1 VEQFTSLFV
10 VVAFVLW
17 LVIFVPDRVRSKYR
31 EKNSGYED
39 KFSTGVRILRDAQ
52 QQLKNEKKLRAN
64 SAQTSTSRKP
74 LAFYKTTTFPVKT
87 KCVHSSTSTS
97 TSKVPHQRVGKMSS
111 AQKSKTGRSLAFS
124 NVVCRISLAA
134 TVVSWSVVTLI
145 RTGAVI
151 VAVVTLVY
159 LVALLN
165 NHLKKVVASRVR
177 YGARVVRQNSSSV
190 QKSRTPVAVKPQ
202 KSVRSKLEV
211 ANNRAMNSSAEYATA
226 KSSFDRTKVL
236 VGDFSPRKYAHNHSI
251 NSALKSQLDYASSLV
266 NKFDDE
272 LDAIDYAGRSYR
284 LKSNAKSSR

>member
-1 VEQFTSLFV
+1 M
-10 VVAFVLW
+10 
-17 LVIFVPDRVRSKYR
+17 VIFVPDRVRSKYR
-31 EKNSGYED
+31 EKNLEYED

-64 SAQTSTSRKP
+64 STQTSTSRKP
-74 LAFYKTTTFPVKT
+74 LAFYKTTTSPVKT
-87 KCVHSSTSTS
+87 KRVHSSTSTS
-97 TSKVPHQRVGKMSS
+97 TSKVLHQRVGKMSS
-111 AQKSKTGRSLAFS
+111 AQKSEKTGRSLAFS
-124 NVVCRISLAA
+124 NVVCGISLAA

-151 VAVVTLVY
+151 AAVVTLVY

-165 NHLKKVVASRVR
+165 NHLKKVVASRAR
-177 YGARVVRQNSSSV
+177 YGVRVVRQNSSSV
-190 QKSRTPVAVKPQ
+190 QKSRRTPVAVKPQ
-202 KSVRSKLEV
+202 KSARSKLEV
-211 ANNRAMNSSAEYATA
+211 VNNRAMNSNAEYAAA

-251 NSALKSQLDYASSLV
+251 NSALIKSQLDYASSLM

-272 LDAIDYAGRSYR
+272 LAIDYAGRSWSYR